1 MQIPVLIEP
10 IAGKGYRARG
20 AEPFALSAEG
30 ATREEAMANLKR
42 QLKARLKN
50 GTAIVALEVSGEPH
64 PLAEFAGMF
73 KDDPYFDEVLEI
85 MATNRR
91 KMVRDPKIP

>member
-20 AEPFALSAEG
+20 GEPFALSAEG
-30 ATREEAMANLKR
+30 ATHEEALTNLKA
-42 QLKARLKN
+42 QLELRLKN
-50 GTAIVALEVSGEPH
+50 GTAIVPLEVSTEPH

-73 KDDPYFDEVLEI
+73 KDDPYFEEVLQI
-85 MATNRR
+85 MAANRR
-91 KMVRDPKIP
+91 KMDRDRKAP

>member
-10 IAGKGYRARG
+10 LTGKRYRARG

-30 ATREEAMANLKR
+30 ATPEEALTNLKE
-42 QLKARLKN
+42 QLEARLKN
-50 GTAIVALEVSGEPH
+50 GTAIVPLEVPTEPH

-73 KDDPYFDEVLEI
+73 KDDPYFEEVLEI
-85 MATNRR
+85 MAANRR
-91 KMVRDPKIP
+91 KMDRDPKAP